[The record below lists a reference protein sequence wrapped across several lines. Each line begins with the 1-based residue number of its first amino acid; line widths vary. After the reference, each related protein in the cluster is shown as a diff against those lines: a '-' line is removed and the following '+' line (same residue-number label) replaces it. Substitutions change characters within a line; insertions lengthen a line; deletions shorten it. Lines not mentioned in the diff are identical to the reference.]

1 MKSHV
6 AIYKTHEQA
15 LKAVR
20 ALKEKGFPIDN
31 VSLVG
36 RADYMDDNI
45 KVRSIEL
52 YKLSPVFLF
61 VSVGIVTA
69 LLAGAG
75 VINIPGF
82 EHMNRTNQL
91 INGILGFNF
100 GLLIG
105 GMLTITLSIIFKEDK
120 VVSYKEHLVEQK
132 FLVIVNGSIE
142 EVETAEHILHTEGIH
157 LKVA

>member
-6 AIYKTHEQA
+6 AIYKTHDQA

-20 ALKEKGFPIDN
+20 ALNASGFPIDN

-36 RADYMDDNI
+36 KADYMDDNI

-52 YKLSPVFLF
+52 YKLSPVFIF
-61 VSVGIVTA
+61 IGAGIITA

-75 VINIPGF
+75 VVHIPGF
-82 EHMNRTNQL
+82 EYMEGTSQL

-105 GMLTITLSIIFKEDK
+105 GMLTITLAIFFKDDK
-120 VVSYKEHLVEQK
+120 IVSYKEHLLEQR
-132 FLVIVNGSIE
+132 FLVIVNGTIE
-142 EVETAEHILHTEGIH
+142 EIQSAEHILHTEGTH